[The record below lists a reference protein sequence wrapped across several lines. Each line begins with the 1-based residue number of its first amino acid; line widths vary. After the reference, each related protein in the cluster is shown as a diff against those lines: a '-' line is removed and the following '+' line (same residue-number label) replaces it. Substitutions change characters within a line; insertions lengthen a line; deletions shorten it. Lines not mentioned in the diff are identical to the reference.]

1 MPESKNHLPLNGIRV
16 LDWSQIVMGPCCSM
30 ILADMGAEVIKIEKA
45 PEGDDTRRLGGLG
58 LGFFPLFNR
67 NKKSIAINL
76 KDDKGK
82 EVLRKLIAS
91 ADVFIE
97 NFAPGAADRLGFG
110 YEACSKI
117 NPRLIYCSLK
127 GFMPGPY
134 ENRPSLDNIAQVMG
148 GMAFMT
154 GRKGDP
160 LRAGASITDITGGA
174 FGAMGIITAIYER
187 EKTGKGNFII
197 STLFESTT
205 FIVAQHMACSAV
217 SGEKSVPMPEG
228 KTAWSVYDFFET
240 NEGDQIF
247 IGLTSDSHWKRFCDV
262 FDLPELKNDPRLATN
277 NQRAESRDWLIPKL
291 KEIIIKISKA
301 KVIELCEKANIPF
314 APLAR
319 PDELFDDKHLNE
331 SGGLVE
337 TRFPNGIKT
346 KMPKIPMRMGSYD
359 FGLRNDPPVVGQYGK
374 GVMNEIGFTKEEIE
388 ELIEKNIIVVTD

>member
-1 MPESKNHLPLNGIRV
+1 MSESQNTLPLSGIRV

-45 PEGDDTRRLGGLG
+45 PEGDDTRRMGGIG
-58 LGFFPLFNR
+58 LGFFPMFNR

-110 YEACSKI
+110 YEACAKI
-117 NPRLIYCSLK
+117 NPRLIYCALK

-154 GRKGDP
+154 GPVGTP

-187 EKTGKGNFII
+187 EKTGKGNYVI
-197 STLFESTT
+197 STLFESTA
-205 FIVAQHMACSAV
+205 FMVAQHMAGSAV
-217 SGEKSVPMPEG
+217 SGEKSVPMPGG
-228 KTAWSVYDFFET
+228 KVGWAVYDFFET
-240 NEGDQIF
+240 ADGDEIF
-247 IGLTSDSHWKRFCDV
+247 IGLTSDGHWKRFCDT
-262 FDLPELKNDPRLATN
+262 FGFSDLKDDPKLATN
-277 NQRAESRDWLIPKL
+277 SQRAESRDWLLPKL
-291 KEIIIKISKA
+291 KETIVRMPND
-301 KVIELCEKANIPF
+301 KVTELCEKASIPF

-319 PDELFDDKHLNE
+319 PDELFNDKHLNE

-337 TRFPNGIKT
+337 TQFPNGIKT
-346 KMPKIPMRMGSYD
+346 KMPKIPMRIDGYD
-359 FGLRNDPPVVGQYGK
+359 FGLRLDPPVVGQYGK
-374 GVMNEIGFTKEEIE
+374 GVMKDIGFSDDEIA
-388 ELIEKNIIVVTD
+388 ELIEKKVVVVTD

>member
-1 MPESKNHLPLNGIRV
+1 MIDSNNPLPLSGIRV
-16 LDWSQIVMGPCCSM
+16 LDWSQIVMGPSCAM
-30 ILADMGAEVIKIEKA
+30 ILADMGAEVIKIERA
-45 PEGDDTRRLGGLG
+45 PRGDDTRTLGGLG

-110 YEACSKI
+110 YKQCSEI

-134 ENRPSLDNIAQVMG
+134 ENRPSLDYIAQVMG

-154 GRKGDP
+154 GPRGAP
-160 LRAGASITDITGGA
+160 LRAGASITDITGGT
-174 FGAMGIITAIYER
+174 FGALGIVTALYER

-197 STLFESTT
+197 STLFESTA
-205 FIVAQHMACSAV
+205 FMVGQHMACSAV
-217 SGEKSVPMPEG
+217 SGEESVPMPEG
-228 KTAWSVYDFFET
+228 KTAWSVYDFFKT
-240 NEGDQIF
+240 AEGDLIL
-247 IGLTSDSHWKRFCDV
+247 IGLTSDAHWKRFCDV
-262 FDLPELKNDPRLATN
+262 FELSELKDDPRLATN
-277 NQRAESRDWLIPKL
+277 NQRAESRDWLIPNL
-291 KEIIIKISKA
+291 SEMIIKLPKA

-314 APLAR
+314 APVSR

-337 TRFPNGIKT
+337 TQFPNGIKA
-346 KMPKIPMRMGSYD
+346 KMPKIPMRMGGYD
-359 FGLRNDPPVVGQYGK
+359 FGLRYNPPEIGQHGK
-374 GVMNEIGFTKEEIE
+374 GVMSTIGYTEDEIE
-388 ELIEKNIIVVTD
+388 ELIEKEIIVVKD

>member
-1 MPESKNHLPLNGIRV
+1 MPESKNTLPLSGIRV

-45 PEGDDTRRLGGLG
+45 PEGDDTRRMGGIG

-67 NKKSIAINL
+67 NKKSVAINL
-76 KDDKGK
+76 KDNKGK

-91 ADVFIE
+91 SDVFIE

-110 YEACSKI
+110 YDACSKI
-117 NPRLIYCSLK
+117 NPRLIYCALK

-154 GRKGDP
+154 GPAGTP

-187 EKTGKGNFII
+187 EKTGKGNYVI
-197 STLFESTT
+197 STLFESTA
-205 FIVAQHMACSAV
+205 FMVAQHMAASAV
-217 SGEKSVPMPEG
+217 SGEKSVPMPGG
-228 KTAWSVYDFFET
+228 KIGWSVYDFFET
-240 NEGDQIF
+240 ADGDQIF
-247 IGLTSDSHWKRFCDV
+247 IGLTSDAHWKRFCDA
-262 FDLPELKNDPRLATN
+262 FGLSDLKDDPKLATN
-277 NQRAESRDWLIPKL
+277 SQRAESREWLIPKL
-291 KEIIIKISKA
+291 QETIVRMPNE
-301 KVIELCEKANIPF
+301 KVAELCEKASIPF

-319 PDELFDDKHLNE
+319 PDELFDDVHLNK

-346 KMPKIPMRMGSYD
+346 RMPKIPMRMGGHD
-359 FGLRNDPPVVGQYGK
+359 FGLRLDPPAVGQNGK
-374 GVMNEIGFTKEEIE
+374 GVLSDIGFTKDEIE
-388 ELIEKNIIVVTD
+388 KLIEKKIVVVTD